1 MQTITLDC
9 KYGQYRKCRKAFY
22 GDTQSRYLYV
32 SRHARRKLPAL
43 YRISFHRS
51 ATLRQRECEPT
62 QPWYVACSWR
72 QINNPIRRATR
83 EALPGEDTHRV
94 RWQSLGPQFH
104 GHTHLVTMSVLAHR
118 QSLLNWCTN
127 QNTRHICRSQRVTA
141 TSAHRLLGH
150 LCPIRTSHL
159 LRFVSHQHSDVC

>member
-1 MQTITLDC
+1 MDNIGNVEKKFPMARNRGTCMFHDTHAAS
-9 KYGQYRKCRKAFY
+9 CRLCTAYPFI
-22 GDTQSRYLYV
+22 G
-32 SRHARRKLPAL
+32 
-43 YRISFHRS
+43 
-51 ATLRQRECEPT
+51 LRVCGSVNVRP
-62 QPWYVACSWR
+62 PNLGYVACSWR

-127 QNTRHICRSQRVTA
+127 QPTRHICRSQRVTA
-141 TSAHRLLGH
+141 TSAHGLLGH
-150 LCPIRTSHL
+150 LCPIRTSYL